1 MEKEGKDD
9 FLKPI
14 VDSMKR
20 REEQRP
26 LIFLDTRERNTE
38 AARELAR
45 FECIIKEKLLV
56 VGDFLCSDRVAIER
70 KTAGD
75 FVASVIDGRLFK
87 QVKAL
92 KDNFDKPVLVIEG
105 EDLYGRL
112 KNPNVIRG
120 ALASIAVDY
129 QLPIVWTNDAHETAG
144 FIFWVAKREQF
155 EEKREV
161 GVRGEK
167 KAESMEEKQEYLVSG
182 LPGINVVRAKALLKH
197 FKSPAAVFSAS
208 EEEPQKVEGIG
219 EKLATGMKE
228 ALESKYKSKKQV

>member
-1 MEKEGKDD
+1 
-9 FLKPI
+9 
-14 VDSMKR
+14 MKR

-26 LIFLDTRERNTE
+26 LIFVDTRERNTE
-38 AARELAR
+38 AASELAK

-70 KTAGD
+70 KTTGD
-75 FVASVIDGRLFK
+75 FVASVIDGRLFQ

-92 KDNFDKPVLVIEG
+92 KDNFEKPVLVIEG

-112 KNPNVIRG
+112 KNPNAIRG
-120 ALASIAVDY
+120 ALASIAVDF
-129 QLPIVWTNDAHETAG
+129 QLPIIWTKNAHETAG

-167 KAESMEEKQEYLVSG
+167 KAESMDEKQEYLVSG
-182 LPGINVVRAKALLKH
+182 LPGINVVRARALLKH
-197 FKSPAAVFSAS
+197 FKSPSAVFSAS
-208 EEEPQKVEGIG
+208 TEDLQKVGGIG
-219 EKLATGMKE
+219 EKLAAGMKE
-228 ALESKYKSKKQV
+228 ALESKYKGKKAD